1 MDDRI
6 FDIAELVS
14 KYMMGELTEEGQ
26 KCLDDWLALSEENR
40 RWFDT
45 VTGKKMVQRKRQ
57 ELKSV
62 NIEKG
67 WEGLS
72 RKRVRENRRE
82 IRKRV
87 LKYACVLVLLL
98 FPTLYFFIRE
108 NGPDEIISVV
118 NTEIVPG
125 EPKAI
130 LYMANG
136 TMIDLGVRQQDTLKE
151 EDGTVIGL
159 HGKSITYNC
168 SVDSTEGKSL
178 FNEIVI
184 PRGGEYVLTLADGT
198 SVCLN
203 AGSKLRFPVQFSGNM
218 RRVELEGEGYFQV
231 VRDEKKPFV
240 VEASGVNITVLGTE
254 FNVSNYPE
262 NLNVQTT
269 LVEGSVKVVSERD
282 GDVYILQPGEQAVFD
297 KSSGELH
304 VAAVDV
310 SYATAW
316 KEGRLRFRDRPLKE
330 IMDFISRWYDVDV
343 EYRDEEIKHYLFGCN
358 FNRHATV
365 LPLLELF
372 QSTGTVHFEIVD
384 KKIIVSK

>member
-26 KCLDDWLALSEENR
+26 KCLDDWLALSEENH

-72 RKRVRENRRE
+72 RKRVREDRRE

-108 NGPDEIISVV
+108 NGPDKIIPVV

-136 TMIDLGVRQQDTLKE
+136 TMIDLGVRRQDTLKE

-178 FNEIVI
+178 FNELVI

-198 SVCLN
+198 LVCLN

-269 LVEGSVKVVSERD
+269 LVEGSVKVFSERD

-343 EYRDEEIKHYLFGCN
+343 EYRDEEVKHYLFGCN